1 MCARSTFGN
10 FLQKW
15 AQNHQASLPDDEK
28 APVIF
33 SLIISWRWMLGL
45 LLMVVVPLPFDSA
58 AFALAPQSLITPFGG
73 LTLVLT
79 LMLGP
84 RLLGETIE
92 RQVRPL
98 PGARGGSQPQTS
110 HVHKSWRAPSV
121 LRSRK
126 IL

>member
-1 MCARSTFGN
+1 MPKRSALAPTCRLTCIIARVRSTFGN

-33 SLIISWRWMLGL
+33 SLIISWRWLLGL

-58 AFALAPQSLITPFGG
+58 AFALAPQALITPFGG

-79 LMLGP
+79 QMLGP

-92 RQVRPL
+92 RQVRGGGGL
-98 PGARGGSQPQTS
+98 YQSARST
-110 HVHKSWRAPSV
+110 
-121 LRSRK
+121 
-126 IL
+126 IT